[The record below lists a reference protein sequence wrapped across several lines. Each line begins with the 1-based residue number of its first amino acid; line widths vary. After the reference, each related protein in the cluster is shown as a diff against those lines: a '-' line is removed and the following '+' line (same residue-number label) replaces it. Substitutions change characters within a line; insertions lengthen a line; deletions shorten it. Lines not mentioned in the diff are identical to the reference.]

1 MNDATAQFGMQL
13 GHSAVAAGQE
23 YVQRNFG
30 TIFPSTTLKHHF
42 NVSNTYVINKLRIVL
57 FPWLHK
63 PWGRRLQR
71 SEQAQA
77 PEWQS
82 PRDDINS
89 PDLYIPLMA
98 VVTYILLCALYAG
111 FQKQFHT
118 KILGESASRAILVVL
133 LDFVFVKLGC
143 YFLNVQST
151 TQVADLVAYGGYKF
165 VGVIFALLTSLLHL
179 PSILNTVV
187 FIYAFLANAFFLVS
201 SS

>member
-63 PWGRRLQR
+63 PWGRRIQR
-71 SEQAQA
+71 SEQGQA

-98 VVTYILLCALYAG
+98 IVTYILLYALHTG
-111 FQKQFHT
+111 FQGQFHP
-118 KILGESASRAILVVL
+118 KVHSIRIASFHL
-133 LDFVFVKLGC
+133 LDP
-143 YFLNVQST
+143 FLRSSENPHPVPS
-151 TQVADLVAYGGYKF
+151 
-165 VGVIFALLTSLLHL
+165 SLFFW
-179 PSILNTVV
+179 ILC
-187 FIYAFLANAFFLVS
+187 LS
-201 SS
+201 S